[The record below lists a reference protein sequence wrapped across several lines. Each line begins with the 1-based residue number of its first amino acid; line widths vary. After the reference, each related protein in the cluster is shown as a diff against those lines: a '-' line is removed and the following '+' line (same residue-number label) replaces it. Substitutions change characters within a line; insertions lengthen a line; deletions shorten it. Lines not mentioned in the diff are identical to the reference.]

1 MPEKNVS
8 ELLNIIRAGAGIAL
22 PAEHFAVDDV
32 LPLAMAAGE
41 AQVEFRLRGALHWRA
56 HDLVEIARV
65 GKGMVIYE

>member
-1 MPEKNVS
+1 
-8 ELLNIIRAGAGIAL
+8 L

-32 LPLAMAAGE
+32 LPLAKAAGE
-41 AQVEFRLRGALHWRA
+41 AKVEFRLRGALHWRA